1 MKTYY
6 ITCKSDGEI
15 TGANEYSEFQNT
27 SGLVEFYASQGLTAV
42 EVTEEEYLVL
52 RGSTIED
59 THYFDGTAFVQ
70 IPAKPSEYHHFD
82 FETKS
87 WIEPAGLLQDLKR
100 QKIDAIDKRRE
111 SLSIAPI
118 EFRGAM
124 FDADKTAQAN
134 ISAWLNVIN
143 SGASVPEGFVWRDAT
158 NVDHPADAQFV
169 RELATA
175 MTLRGTAMYAASWAH
190 KAAVGALNSVQDVLA
205 YNVQANW

>member
-27 SGLVEFYASQGLTAV
+27 GGLAEFYASQGLTAV

-52 RGSTIED
+52 RASTVED

-70 IPAKPSEYHHFD
+70 IPVKPSEHHHFD

-87 WIEPAGLLQDLKR
+87 WIEPAGLLEDLKR

>member
-27 SGLVEFYASQGLTAV
+27 SGLAEFYASQGLTAV
-42 EVTEEEYLVL
+42 EVTEDEYSVL
-52 RGSTIED
+52 KQATVND

-70 IPAKPSEYHHFD
+70 IPAKPSEYHDFD

-87 WIEPAGLLQDLKR
+87 WIEPGGLLDDLKQ
-100 QKIDAIDKRRE
+100 QKTAAIDKRRE
-111 SLSIAPI
+111 TLSTAPI
-118 EFRGAM
+118 EFRGAL

-143 SGASVPEGFVWRDAT
+143 SGASVPEGFVWRDAL

-175 MTLRGTAMYAASWAH
+175 MTLRGTAMYAAAWAH
-190 KAAVGALNSVQDVLA
+190 KAAVGALNSVADVLA
-205 YNVQANW
+205 YDVQTNW